1 MRHTWGNNDRV
12 IMGHALD
19 IIALAFVLG
28 VCGWLAYR
36 SLQKSHDPP
45 RLIAKWVITLVLV
58 GGFVYINRDVFGGK
72 HGDALSFW
80 IGFVGPLLIVAILLW
95 AMWSQSL
102 LDALLKPFTGAFFG
116 GDEPPEPRPCY
127 SIANARRKFGDYRGA
142 IEAIKS
148 ELARFPDD
156 FEGYLLWGSILAED
170 LHDLPAAEA
179 ALMNFCLGEDRPP
192 AQVAAALNQIAD
204 WYAQLGHDYEKA
216 AAYLK
221 QICERFPGS
230 SYAILAQQRLAHIKT
245 RLEHKTE
252 SAPRKIQVPHYC
264 DYLFLEEDKAKLLQ
278 PPGEKPPEQLATEY
292 QKHLEEYP
300 NDMEVREKLAS
311 LYALHLHRMD
321 LAQQQIDYLLQLG
334 GNSPALASKW
344 LNLLADWQLINGADY
359 NTVRQTLEQI
369 IDMYPDSPVAAQARN
384 RIDRLAFQIRAR
396 EKPGTIA
403 LHQPGPNPPGHSD
416 KHSQ

>member
-1 MRHTWGNNDRV
+1 
-12 IMGHALD
+12 MGQVLD
-19 IIALAFVLG
+19 IVALAFVLG
-28 VCGWLAYR
+28 VCAWLAYR
-36 SLQKSHDPP
+36 SLQRSHDPP

-58 GGFVYINRDVFGGK
+58 GGFVLINRDVFFGQKPGEPF
-72 HGDALSFW
+72 SFW
-80 IGFVGPLLIVAILLW
+80 IGFVGPLLVVAVLLW
-95 AMWSQSL
+95 AMWIQNL
-102 LDALLKPFTGAFFG
+102 FDALLKPFTGAFFG

-127 SIANARRKFGDYRGA
+127 SIANAKRKFGDYHGA
-142 IEAIKS
+142 IEAIKT
-148 ELARFPDD
+148 ELTKFPDD

-179 ALMNFCLGEDRPP
+179 ALMNFCLGENRPP

-204 WYAQLGHDYEKA
+204 WYAQLGQNYEKA
-216 AAYLK
+216 TTYLK
-221 QICERFPGS
+221 QICDRFPGS
-230 SYAILAQQRLAHIKT
+230 SYAILAQQRLAHFKT
-245 RLEHKTE
+245 RLEHKPE

-278 PPGEKPPEQLATEY
+278 PPAEKPPDQLAAEY
-292 QKHLEEYP
+292 KKHLEEHP

-334 GNSPALASKW
+334 GNSPLLGARW

-369 IDMYPDSPVAAQARN
+369 IDMYPDAPVAAQARN
-384 RIDRLAFQIRAR
+384 RIDRLAFQMRAR

-403 LHQPGPNPPGHSD
+403 LTHPAKDAPDHTDTHPQ
-416 KHSQ
+416 